1 MLVLMW
7 LYLNAGKSDA
17 VTIVAFMPL
26 GGQNDSFFLGY
37 LLDVCAT
44 AFYWA
49 SENCFTSFCSWLLSF
64 AAV

>member
-26 GGQNDSFFLGY
+26 GGQNDSFF
-37 LLDVCAT
+37 
-44 AFYWA
+44 
-49 SENCFTSFCSWLLSF
+49 
-64 AAV
+64 